1 MASADLKD
9 ELTCS
14 ICLNLYSDPVTLKCG
29 HNFCRECIES
39 VLDTQKGSEA
49 YSCPECRAKFQECPV
64 LQRNTT
70 LCKGSPNIVEH
81 FISQEEHEEVFCT
94 YCIHTPVVAS
104 KTCLTCEAS
113 LCDLH
118 LTVHSKSPEHVV
130 IQPTKSFKN
139 RCSHLKKPL
148 MYYCTDDAEC
158 LCISCCLSEE
168 HRGHKISSQIE
179 AFKQE
184 KKQLKIIEGRLIQE
198 REEINEQIQRLQ
210 DQIMHIREKAAG
222 IVERVGVHI
231 GDIKKKLDSLER
243 HVLNEISKQQEQM
256 SLSISNVVQQ
266 LESKEDNLSRKLA
279 TIEELCRMTDP
290 LLYLQADKD
299 DFTDMMGDNDPNL
312 KEIEIDDLAEDL
324 IFKNLNSVM
333 VNIMSDLQEGYYVQ
347 KASGIVLDLNTAA
360 NDVHISDDLK
370 TASWSKI
377 NQSRPE
383 IESKRFED
391 SNVLSTN
398 AFSKGRVYL
407 DIEVS
412 KEGAWRVGM
421 AYQSISRK
429 GQYSFIGNN
438 SKSWGLRS
446 CENQYSIRHDQKEIP
461 LACRP
466 SCYKVRIYLDYAA
479 GLLSFY
485 ELGDSMMRHLY
496 TYNATF
502 TEPLY
507 PVIAVWDN
515 AWARVLN

>member
-1 MASADLKD
+1 
-9 ELTCS
+9 
-14 ICLNLYSDPVTLKCG
+14 
-29 HNFCRECIES
+29 
-39 VLDTQKGSEA
+39 
-49 YSCPECRAKFQECPV
+49 
-64 LQRNTT
+64 
-70 LCKGSPNIVEH
+70 
-81 FISQEEHEEVFCT
+81 
-94 YCIHTPVVAS
+94 
-104 KTCLTCEAS
+104 
-113 LCDLH
+113 
-118 LTVHSKSPEHVV
+118 
-130 IQPTKSFKN
+130 
-139 RCSHLKKPL
+139 
-148 MYYCTDDAEC
+148 
-158 LCISCCLSEE
+158 
-168 HRGHKISSQIE
+168 
-179 AFKQE
+179 
-184 KKQLKIIEGRLIQE
+184 
-198 REEINEQIQRLQ
+198 
-210 DQIMHIREKAAG
+210 MHIREKAAG

-438 SKSWGLRS
+438 SKSWGL
-446 CENQYSIRHDQKEIP
+446 
-461 LACRP
+461 
-466 SCYKVRIYLDYAA
+466 
-479 GLLSFY
+479 
-485 ELGDSMMRHLY
+485 
-496 TYNATF
+496 
-502 TEPLY
+502 
-507 PVIAVWDN
+507 
-515 AWARVLN
+515 